1 MNRFN
6 FLIIGSNG
14 FIGNKLSKR
23 LKECGHNIITLKRIS
38 STSLKK
44 IVETSHIDYCL
55 HAASGIVPSS
65 SAHNFFEEYDN
76 LISKTFLLVDT
87 CQQNN
92 IPFIYLSSAGAIYE
106 DSISS
111 ITEKSQLNQS
121 TFYGASK
128 HIIEQY
134 IIKKNLEKSLDYL
147 ILRPTNV
154 YGRNL
159 NNVNTNQGFIEN
171 SIKQIIL
178 SKPINLYGS
187 SSKYRDFLFVDDLV
201 EIFLMLINKR
211 VMNEI
216 INIGSGKVNELKE
229 IIDQLYKLLNK
240 KPNIKISKERSYD
253 KKIIDI
259 DISMLDELINYKSMD
274 IYCGLEYYLSS
285 LNILSGDDRK

>member
-1 MNRFN
+1 MRRFN
-6 FLIIGSNG
+6 FLIIGSSG

-23 LKECGHNIITLKRIS
+23 LKECGHNVITLKRIS
-38 STSLKK
+38 YSSLKK
-44 IVETSHIDYCL
+44 ILERSHIDYCV
-55 HAASGIVPSS
+55 HTASGIVPSS
-65 SAHNFFEEYDN
+65 SAHNFFEEYDS

-106 DSISS
+106 DSISK
-111 ITEKSQLNQS
+111 ITEKSKLGQS

-128 HIIEQY
+128 HVIEQY
-134 IIKKNLEKSLDYL
+134 VIKKDLDYL

-159 NNVNTNQGFIEN
+159 NNVNANQGFIEN
-171 SIKQIIL
+171 SIKQIML

-211 VMNEI
+211 VMNKI

-229 IIDQLYKLLNK
+229 VIDELYKLLNK
-240 KPNIKISKERSYD
+240 KPNITIGEDRSFD

-259 DISMLDELINYKSMD
+259 DISMLEGLINYKSKD
-274 IYCGLEYYLSS
+274 IYCGLKYYLSS
-285 LNILSGDDRK
+285 LGILSGDERK